1 MLFQHF
7 KTALCIEEGGMLINQ
22 HSFAPSNHPNIP
34 WLIGGVPQI
43 DTVYLLTSQS
53 PQLLKVT
60 SVAAELKTWQ

>member
-7 KTALCIEEGGMLINQ
+7 KTALCIEDGEMPTNQ

-53 PQLLKVT
+53 PQFLKVT
-60 SVAAELKTWQ
+60 SVAAEIKTWQ